1 MRETRI
7 LVCPLNWGLGHAV
20 RDVALIRRLAD
31 MGHEVILAGD
41 GAPLDLLEA
50 EFPELETIRFR
61 SLIRVRYSSHLPAW
75 LKITL
80 LSPFLLHEIF
90 AEHYRLGRIIRHINP
105 GVVISDNRFGLWN
118 RRVLS
123 ILITHQLSI
132 RLPGFARVLEYPA
145 YLALRVFIGKF
156 NRCWI
161 PDYPGTANLSGDLS
175 HRYPLP
181 RNAVFIG
188 ALSRFTEPGSSVAGR
203 SASPPG
209 DATAVPAANAP
220 TGSTSGSAT
229 GGSASDDSAD
239 GLSSDGPATGSL
251 TGKPGHSSARPVDLV
266 ILLSGPEP
274 QRSKLQKIVLKQVFS
289 LDARCII
296 LQGLPCRLKRVDL
309 TSTVTM
315 YSHLPAAELRNLLLS
330 SENVI
335 CRAGYTGIM
344 DLALMQKKAL
354 IIPTPGQTEQEYL
367 AGYLAG
373 KGMFLSCIQDEL
385 DIKSALEDLSEF
397 KPQFN
402 LPEEDFFQSELDRI

>member
-20 RDVALIRRLAD
+20 RDVAVIQRLVD

-50 EFPELETIRFR
+50 EFPELEIIRFR

-90 AEHYRLGRIIRHINP
+90 AEHYRLGRIIRQINP

-118 RRVLS
+118 RRVRS

-132 RLPGFARVLEYPA
+132 RLPGFTRILEYPA
-145 YLALRVFIGKF
+145 YLVLRAFIGKF
-156 NRCWI
+156 DRCWI
-161 PDYPGTANLSGDLS
+161 PDYPGTSNLSGGLS
-175 HRYPLP
+175 HRYPLH

-188 ALSRFTEPGSSVAGR
+188 ALSRFTGPGGTAAGLSST
-203 SASPPG
+203 PPG
-209 DATAVPAANAP
+209 NAT
-220 TGSTSGSAT
+220 TGGTSGSAT
-229 GGSASDDSAD
+229 GSSSDSPASGDSSSGSFFAVSTSGSAS
-239 GLSSDGPATGSL
+239 GQPV
-251 TGKPGHSSARPVDLV
+251 HSSSKPVDLV

-274 QRSKLQKIVLKQVFS
+274 QRSRLQKIVLKQVFS
-289 LDARCII
+289 LDVRCII
-296 LQGLPCRLKRVDL
+296 LQGLPGSLNRVDL

-315 YSHLPAAELRNLLLS
+315 YSHLPAAKLQNLLLLT
-330 SENVI
+330 ENVI

-373 KGMFLSCIQDEL
+373 KGVFLTCSQNEL
-385 DIKSALEDLSEF
+385 DIESALENLSEF

-402 LPEEDFFQSELDRI
+402 LPKEDFFQSELDGI